1 MIQINFFLLSLKQMS
16 MTVQV
21 NPVRTMGPAQTEWTD
36 LTAAAHQDL
45 MGTIVKMVPVY
56 FTLSLGDLGLSLS
69 CSHSVLYIDTSLKG
83 FEAFLLL

>member
-21 NPVRTMGPAQTEWTD
+21 NPVRTMEPAQTEWTD

-45 MGTIVKMVPVY
+45 MGTSVKKVPVY

-69 CSHSVLYIDTSLKG
+69 SHSVLYTDTSLKG
-83 FEAFLLL
+83 FEAFLQL